1 VVSLLALAAAVGTS
15 AEAQTPRS
23 FARAAALISGKAIK
37 PGSIP
42 ANRLSKPAVA
52 SLRGHAGPAGAQG
65 PKGDAGPQGTAGDAG
80 PAGPTGP
87 PGQSATALWGVIES
101 NGNEI
106 RGSHVSTSSTIGMG
120 AYSVIFDRD
129 VTTCGFVATVGVTGF
144 LGNPI
149 GYATVAGSPVSS
161 QAVTVH
167 TFGTAGAAANLPFHV
182 AVFC

>member
-1 VVSLLALAAAVGTS
+1 VVSLLALAATVGT
-15 AEAQTPRS
+15 AADAQTPQS

-42 ANRLSKPAVA
+42 ANRLSKSAVA

-65 PKGDAGPQGTAGDAG
+65 PKGDAGPQGIAGETGSMG
-80 PAGPTGP
+80 PA
-87 PGQSATALWGVIES
+87 GQSATALWGVIES

-167 TFGTAGAAANLPFHV
+167 TFGTAGGAANLPFHV